1 MLTCLPR
8 ARISVCGAENT
19 CKPDAHDSGNF
30 PVTSFERRVRVGSG
44 RIQYGYAEIRP
55 HDVCHVFSSRLPRCS
70 RLILLKRGQAMS
82 INLNIPL
89 LHPTARPHPEVSLII
104 EINEDGATVNG
115 LPVKLR
121 DLIRH
126 IEHNTMLHEVVA

>member
-1 MLTCLPR
+1 
-8 ARISVCGAENT
+8 
-19 CKPDAHDSGNF
+19 
-30 PVTSFERRVRVGSG
+30 
-44 RIQYGYAEIRP
+44 
-55 HDVCHVFSSRLPRCS
+55 
-70 RLILLKRGQAMS
+70 MS